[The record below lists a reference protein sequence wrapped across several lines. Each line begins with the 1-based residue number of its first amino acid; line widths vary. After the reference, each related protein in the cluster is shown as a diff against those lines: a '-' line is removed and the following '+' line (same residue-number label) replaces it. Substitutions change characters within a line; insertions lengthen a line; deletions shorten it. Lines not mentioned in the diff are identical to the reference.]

1 MASLTAIIIA
11 ATCLTGVQS
20 QIVLTES
27 EAAVKKPGESHTLS
41 CTASGFTFSS
51 NWMHWVR
58 QAPGKGLEWLGNIKY
73 DGSSKYYAQSVQGRF
88 TISRDNSKSTMYL
101 HMNSLKSEDSA
112 VYYCAR
118 ETRGWFDYWGKGTQV
133 TVTHAP
139 EVAPH
144 VYVLLPCEED
154 LETAGKVTI
163 GCLAKEF
170 SPSFATMTWY
180 KNVSEITADI
190 VMYPSAELN
199 SRYNQVSTITVSESE
214 RQEDTSYTCKA
225 STSAQSM
232 ATSSPQK
239 FPKGI
244 PPQVSILPLSKQ
256 QTDTL
261 ILVCVVSEY
270 YPKTVN
276 ISWTRDDTSVTTGF
290 STMAPVQNPSNSL
303 FWTMSHLSVTTDSW
317 NKNNVFS
324 CIVEHKAST
333 TRKQTSKAQE
343 EDPEMPCLEVVLRE
357 PGIRELFTYNR
368 AMLDCEV
375 VAANS
380 DVKIFWTIDGINVTK
395 DSKKTGPHTTNNKVS
410 MKSTLN
416 ASHVDWFNNKR
427 FECTVQHNSGSVVKS
442 TRVSDVVQQRPT
454 VYTLPP
460 SEEEI
465 NINKT
470 ATMMCYVYG
479 FKPRD
484 IYVFWKHHILD
495 GSDLPAI
502 TGEPVMKG
510 NSYSVIS
517 HLTVSKADWETNSY
531 LCAVKHSSMGNNIHI
546 PLTSHVKK
554 NGMSE
559 YFSCNGIEDEE
570 DVASLWSTASCF
582 IILFLFTLMYSA
594 LVSVVKVK

>member
-1 MASLTAIIIA
+1 
-11 ATCLTGVQS
+11 
-20 QIVLTES
+20 LTES

-118 ETRGWFDYWGKGTQV
+118 ETQEVCEKVYGDVGPWSVRHGKRLQESCRKLKRGFHLGTGWTGSEETGDIMGQ
-133 TVTHAP
+133 AP

-510 NSYSVIS
+510 NSYTVIS

-531 LCAVKHSSMGNNIHI
+531 LCAVKHSSMGDNIHI

-554 NGMSE
+554 NGNDTCVCPE
-559 YFSCNGIEDEE
+559 
-570 DVASLWSTASCF
+570 
-582 IILFLFTLMYSA
+582 
-594 LVSVVKVK
+594 